1 MTQASGLKNITST
14 MAILGATCFMAG
26 SFSST
31 NSNINFHDIKG
42 LYKEYDGYGFKS
54 KNTISG
60 TEMDFVLQLP
70 KSNEMKL
77 DKVAYDTFGQMREAT
92 NEERNGVENY
102 IESISESTGVNF
114 FDLC

>member
-1 MTQASGLKNITST
+1 MTQTSGIKNITST
-14 MAILGATCFMAG
+14 MAIFGATCLIAG

-31 NSNINFHDIKG
+31 NSNLSIHDIKG
-42 LYKEYDGYGFKS
+42 LYKEYNGYGFKS
-54 KNTISG
+54 NNTILD
-60 TEMDFVLQLP
+60 TETEFVLQTF
-70 KSNEMKL
+70 KGNEMNL

-92 NEERNGVENY
+92 IEERNGVRNY